1 MNISKKQR
9 ETHIFFNEK
18 DDRIEVITCNTALIK
33 KLTALGAEHPE
44 CCKLTCVDTEIGR
57 YEFSVSKHNFTFRV
71 MRPYTAER
79 KRAMQ
84 YYAIWH
90 DTISA
95 VNRKEKTN
103 DRKE

>member
-18 DDRIEVITCNTALIK
+18 DDRIEVVTHNTALIK
-33 KLTALGAEHPE
+33 KLTALGAAYPE
-44 CCKLTCVDTEIGR
+44 CCEITCVDTEIGR
-57 YEFSVSKHNFTFRV
+57 YEFSASKHNFTFRV

-95 VNRKEKTN
+95 VNRKEKN
-103 DRKE
+103 E